1 MLQGLENNL
10 KLQTIEIANNKIAK
24 LDGENNIHINLAT
37 APIRA
42 LVKYKKYYI
51 RYRSSVH
58 FLYIA
63 PAYKTRFPEGG
74 YPADIRISG
83 GYP

>member
-37 APIRA
+37 FLLLSEHLLNI
-42 LVKYKKYYI
+42 I
-51 RYRSSVH
+51 SISV
-58 FLYIA
+58 IA
-63 PAYKTRFPEGG
+63 PRYTCYILHQEAL
-74 YPADIRISG
+74 SHL
-83 GYP
+83 